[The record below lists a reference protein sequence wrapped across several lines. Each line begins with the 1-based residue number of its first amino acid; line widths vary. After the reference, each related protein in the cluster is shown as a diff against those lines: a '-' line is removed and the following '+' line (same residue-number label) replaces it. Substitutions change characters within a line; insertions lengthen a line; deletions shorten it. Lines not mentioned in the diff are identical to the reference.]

1 LGLLLFFQSLLYAEK
16 SMDKITEEKNDKQL
30 IEKFLAGDGQSF
42 EFLLKKYLKPVYN
55 FLYRLTSD
63 TAALD
68 DLTQTTFIKAW
79 QNIKKFNLDKNFKT
93 WIFTIAKNTA
103 YDYFKKKKT
112 VPFANFIDAEGNNK
126 LENISDGDI
135 LPLELLAKADAAKTL
150 ETALA
155 KISDQYHLI
164 LTMHYKNDLTLREIA
179 EILSLP
185 YNTVKSQHQRGLKAL
200 RQILQEM

>member
-1 LGLLLFFQSLLYAEK
+1 MA
-16 SMDKITEEKNDKQL
+16 DKITEEKEDNRL
-30 IEKFLAGDGQSF
+30 VENFLAGDEPSF

-55 FLYRLTSD
+55 FLYRITSE
-63 TAALD
+63 TSALD

-79 QNIKKFNLDKNFKT
+79 QNIKKFDRNRNFKT

-112 VPFANFIDAEGNNK
+112 IPFASFVDAEGNNK
-126 LENISDGDI
+126 LENISDSDI

-155 KISDQYHLI
+155 KISDKYSLI
-164 LTMHYKNDLTLREIA
+164 LTMHYKDDLTLQEIA

-185 YNTVKSQHQRGLKAL
+185 YNTIKSQHQRALKAL
-200 RQILQEM
+200 RQIIEEM